1 MKREQHNHVS
11 ELSGE
16 DHCASF
22 APHSFNVMH
31 KKYMKHSS
39 STAWLDSQLRAT
51 NALVKF
57 CEEHDYKDERMSHL
71 KACLKALETKAINK
85 AVEEYRK
92 IPLGGNGCFNDWWP
106 DSVYEH
112 ETEEYVEAVFQALI
126 ERWSR
131 LMKKGLGDKQ

>member
-1 MKREQHNHVS
+1 MRKQHMKQ
-11 ELSGE
+11 
-16 DHCASF
+16 
-22 APHSFNVMH
+22 
-31 KKYMKHSS
+31 SS

-57 CEEHDYKDERMSHL
+57 CEEHDYKDERMRYL
-71 KACLKALETKAINK
+71 IACQKALESKAINK

-112 ETEEYVEAVFQALI
+112 ETEEYVNAVFQALM

-131 LMKKGLGDKQ
+131 LMQLSVGH